1 MPREYF
7 AKHVSFAL
15 RAAFAA
21 CIVLLVALSWLPAPM
36 MTRTDIGGFAE
47 HFTAYLGTAIIM
59 GLAYRER
66 PRLFVQFVLLVALAA
81 ILEVGQLY
89 SPGRHSSVLD
99 FAASTSGVAFGG
111 LLMWSGRLCWR
122 IRMPGAP

>member
-1 MPREYF
+1 LSREYF
-7 AKHVSFAL
+7 AKCASFAL

-21 CIVLLVALSWLPAPM
+21 CIVLLVALSWLPTTM

-59 GLAYRER
+59 GLAYQKT
-66 PRLFVQFVLLVALAA
+66 PQLFVQFVLLVALAA

-99 FAASTSGVAFGG
+99 FAASTTGVALGG
-111 LLMWSGRLCWR
+111 LLMWSARLCWR
-122 IRMPGAP
+122 IR